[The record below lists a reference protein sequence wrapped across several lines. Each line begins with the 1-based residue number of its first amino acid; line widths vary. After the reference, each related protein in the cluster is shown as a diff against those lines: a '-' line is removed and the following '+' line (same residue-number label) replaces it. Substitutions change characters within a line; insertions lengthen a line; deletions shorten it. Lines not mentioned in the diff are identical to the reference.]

1 MSTLT
6 LQELTQDAGTLL
18 NPVEELRVQAATR
31 KARLLRRLL
40 QGTMGL
46 EAQALSDDF
55 LDTLER
61 DTIARLL
68 AEEGNKLWE

>member
-1 MSTLT
+1 MSTIT

-18 NPVEELRVQAATR
+18 DPVEELRLQAATR

-46 EAQALSDDF
+46 ESQALSDEF
-55 LDTLER
+55 LDKLEG
-61 DTIARLL
+61 DTIARLMTESRHEL
-68 AEEGNKLWE
+68 